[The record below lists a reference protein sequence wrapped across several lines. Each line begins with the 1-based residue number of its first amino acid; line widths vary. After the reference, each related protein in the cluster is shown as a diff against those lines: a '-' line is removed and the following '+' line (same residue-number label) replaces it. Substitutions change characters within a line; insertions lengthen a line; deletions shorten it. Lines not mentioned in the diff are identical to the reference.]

1 MEEMKR
7 LVASIA
13 RSSAQ
18 TTSVPDIVVTNPTFA
33 NVVGA
38 RAAPAPSRQTP
49 QFLPR
54 QGRQEGG
61 LLPDA
66 RPGARA
72 RPDRSTSNK
81 RRREGEGEGEW
92 REVQHNRGR
101 KQRPRAQVAEGTA
114 VLAEFD
120 NLAGPEQFWIGNTR
134 PSTDSAKV
142 KEVLQKCAESLSV
155 QNFRVENVHSLT
167 KDQDPWSR
175 SWKVSV
181 PAQFKELMSNPAM
194 YPKGWSHRPFT
205 QGPRRQERG
214 PVLEDPRSG
223 ILEAPRSVPEIPEA
237 QRSVA
242 GVLEAQRSVPGVPEA
257 QRSDSEVL
265 EAGLASV

>member
-1 MEEMKR
+1 MRTATKAQAEDVVAVIKKLGDEDKLPRFNVQSDDLPRVLPLLGAVSVGDEQGVSACLEALETAQRTGMEEMKR

-33 NVVGA
+33 NVIGA
-38 RAAPAPSRQTP
+38 RVAPAPGRQTP

-92 REVQHNRGR
+92 QEVQHNRGR

-114 VLAEFD
+114 VLVEFD
-120 NLAGPEQFWIGNTR
+120 DLAGPE
-134 PSTDSAKV
+134 
-142 KEVLQKCAESLSV
+142 
-155 QNFRVENVHSLT
+155 
-167 KDQDPWSR
+167 
-175 SWKVSV
+175 
-181 PAQFKELMSNPAM
+181 
-194 YPKGWSHRPFT
+194 
-205 QGPRRQERG
+205 
-214 PVLEDPRSG
+214 
-223 ILEAPRSVPEIPEA
+223 
-237 QRSVA
+237 
-242 GVLEAQRSVPGVPEA
+242 
-257 QRSDSEVL
+257 
-265 EAGLASV
+265 